1 VYVDGNERAC
11 FPRLRRSN
19 REEPIHVRTME
30 ELSNYVG
37 LHFTKHHPADI
48 KKMMKLMQDTKI
60 LESTDHEVGASM
72 TAVRIWEQE
81 VTMYVKQVGNYKTNK
96 CALYTLSFG
105 ASQCS
110 EAMQAKIK
118 SDKLYDSMQ
127 EEYDNLQLI
136 KGIAW
141 LQV

>member
-1 VYVDGNERAC
+1 
-11 FPRLRRSN
+11 
-19 REEPIHVRTME
+19 
-30 ELSNYVG
+30 
-37 LHFTKHHPADI
+37 
-48 KKMMKLMQDTKI
+48 MQDTKI